1 VPARKV
7 DITGKRFGK
16 LTALE
21 PVGRSADRSITWRC
35 RCDCGNK
42 TIVSG
47 SVLRLRSVRRTGKP
61 AATLSCG
68 CLRATH
74 GHSRK
79 QSKRREEYQVWKL
92 MRQRCLNP
100 NILDGLTGVG
110 AELKCAI
117 GGIALRTFLLTW
129 VQGRPCTVSTG
140 LTMMATT
147 RQGTVGG
154 PPLTC
159 KITIAATRLPKC
171 CRFFSAG
178 ARWVIFPTLT

>member
-1 VPARKV
+1 MPARKV

-21 PVGRSADRSITWRC
+21 PVGRNADRSITWRC
-35 RCDCGNK
+35 RCDCGNE

-47 SVLRLRSVRRTGKP
+47 SVLRVRSVRSSGKS

-79 QSKRREEYQVWKL
+79 ETKRREEYQVWKL

-100 NILDGLTGVG
+100 KHPRV
-110 AELKCAI
+110 A
-117 GGIALRTFLLTW
+117 
-129 VQGRPCTVSTG
+129 
-140 LTMMATT
+140 
-147 RQGTVGG
+147 
-154 PPLTC
+154 
-159 KITIAATRLPKC
+159 
-171 CRFFSAG
+171 
-178 ARWVIFPTLT
+178 